1 MSGTD
6 ELFPDATP
14 LPGAAVPPPPPV
26 TGEPGD
32 AAPGAAPAPARR
44 RRGIGAAAFV
54 LGLLAILGDLIGVAI
69 ALFALMGALGNV
81 GQILST
87 NIDNS
92 LGALL
97 GVVVVE
103 LIVFFGGILFGG
115 LAVILGI
122 VAAAR
127 NRGRVLGVFG
137 VIFGL
142 VVLLSHVAL
151 WISTAMS
158 GNVPGVTS

>member
-1 MSGTD
+1 
-6 ELFPDATP
+6 
-14 LPGAAVPPPPPV
+14 
-26 TGEPGD
+26 
-32 AAPGAAPAPARR
+32 
-44 RRGIGAAAFV
+44 V

>member
-14 LPGAAVPPPPPV
+14 LPGAAVPPPPPG
-26 TGEPGD
+26 TGDPVD
-32 AAPGAAPAPARR
+32 AAPGVVAPTRR

-54 LGLLAILGDLIGVAI
+54 LGLLAIFGDLIGIVVGLVTVLGAI
-69 ALFALMGALGNV
+69 GNLD
-81 GQILST
+81 QILTT
-87 NIDNS
+87 NIDSS
-92 LGALL
+92 LGAFL
-97 GVVVVE
+97 GVIIVE

>member
-6 ELFPDATP
+6 DLFPDATQH
-14 LPGAAVPPPPPV
+14 PGAAVPPPPPATPDLAV
-26 TGEPGD
+26 T
-32 AAPGAAPAPARR
+32 APGSAPAVAPR
-44 RRGIGAAAFV
+44 RRGLGAAAFV
-54 LGLLAILGDLIGVAI
+54 LGLLAVLGDVIGFVV
-69 ALFALMGALGNV
+69 ALFTLLGAVTNLGETLNNV
-81 GQILST
+81 
-87 NIDNS
+87 DNS
-92 LGALL
+92 LGAFL
-97 GVVVVE
+97 GVIILEFV
-103 LIVFFGGILFGG
+103 VFFGGILFAL

-142 VVLLSHVAL
+142 VVLAIHVGLA
-151 WISTAMS
+151 ITVATS